1 MELGAVGRALCLLEV
16 LSRCKSSNLETL
28 SRETGLPK
36 ATALRLLSALVE
48 HGYVSRDS
56 SDRYSLT
63 LRMFTV
69 GSRALKNVE
78 FLEVAS
84 PVAGQLRDKTGETVH
99 IGILEGNRAVYV
111 LKRESL
117 YTIRMNSRVGKSI
130 PLHCSAI
137 GKCLLAAQDDNAV
150 ESYIKEEGLNR
161 YTPKTI
167 CTPEDFRSEIAKVR
181 SRGYAFDDEENETG
195 IFCVGAPILD
205 SYGETV
211 AAISVSTPVFRLDKN
226 NIDSLISEVCSCSNR
241 ISSILGH
248 INEEKKDE

>member
-1 MELGAVGRALCLLEV
+1 
-16 LSRCKSSNLETL
+16 
-28 SRETGLPK
+28 
-36 ATALRLLSALVE
+36 
-48 HGYVSRDS
+48 
-56 SDRYSLT
+56 
-63 LRMFTV
+63 
-69 GSRALKNVE
+69 
-78 FLEVAS
+78 
-84 PVAGQLRDKTGETVH
+84 
-99 IGILEGNRAVYV
+99 
-111 LKRESL
+111 
-117 YTIRMNSRVGKSI
+117 
-130 PLHCSAI
+130 
-137 GKCLLAAQDDNAV
+137 
-150 ESYIKEEGLNR
+150 SYIKEEGLNR

-241 ISSILGH
+241 ISSILGY

>member
-48 HGYVSRDS
+48 HGYVSSDS

-117 YTIRMNSRVGKSI
+117 YTIRMNSRVG
-130 PLHCSAI
+130 
-137 GKCLLAAQDDNAV
+137 
-150 ESYIKEEGLNR
+150 
-161 YTPKTI
+161 
-167 CTPEDFRSEIAKVR
+167 
-181 SRGYAFDDEENETG
+181 
-195 IFCVGAPILD
+195 
-205 SYGETV
+205 
-211 AAISVSTPVFRLDKN
+211 
-226 NIDSLISEVCSCSNR
+226 
-241 ISSILGH
+241 
-248 INEEKKDE
+248 

>member
-36 ATALRLLSALVE
+36 ATALRLLSALVD

-56 SDRYSLT
+56 TDRYSLT

-137 GKCLLAAQDDNAV
+137 GKCLLAAQGDEAV
-150 ESYIKEEGLNR
+150 ESYIREEGLKC

-167 CTPEDFRSEIAKVR
+167 CDPDAFRREIAKVR
-181 SRGYAFDDEENETG
+181 DQGYAFDDEEHETG
-195 IFCVGAPILD
+195 IFCVAAPVRD
-205 SYGETV
+205 TYGDTV
-211 AAISVSTPVFRLDKN
+211 AAMSMSTPTFRLDRS
-226 NIDSLISEVCSCSNR
+226 NIDVIVKEVCASCDE
-241 ISSILGH
+241 ISVTLGY
-248 INEEKKDE
+248 IDK